1 MDKEDL
7 LYKIEMSVLTF
18 LALPVNIKI
27 SPKILFGIDQ
37 KAILSSRDEFEEI
50 AFFGHSLSDL
60 D

>member
-1 MDKEDL
+1 ML